1 MNKIIENLN
10 PQQKQAVEATDGAML
25 IIAGPGSGKTR
36 CLTHKVAYL
45 IESEKAD
52 PEEILAVTFTNKA
65 ANEMKERVE
74 KLLRLQEQPQ
84 EKPPPTGRERL
95 GNAAAGD
102 PWIGTFHSICARI
115 LRIDGKEIGIPQNY
129 VIYDTYDSQ
138 KVIKNV
144 VKDLRLPEKE
154 LRPGSV
160 LGTIS
165 SAKNELVTAEDYKNY
180 AHGYYQEQV
189 AKIYPQYQKILGQN
203 NALDFGD
210 LILKTV
216 QLLQTKSEIRQK
228 WQNRFKYFLVDEYQ
242 DTNHAQYVFIQT
254 LAQKTGNLCVV
265 GDVSQAIYSWRG
277 ANFKNILNFE
287 RDWPDA
293 KTFHLE
299 KNYRSTK
306 KIIDAAKNVI
316 ENNRT
321 HINLNLHTENQ
332 TGRSIRIFEAWDEKD
347 EAMYIAR
354 RVLLLPKSKKC
365 GVFYRTNA
373 QSRILEETLVRQ
385 GIPYQLVGGT
395 KFYERRE
402 IKDILSYLRLIA
414 NPQDTLSL
422 KRIINVPPRR
432 VGEVTQKELAKRNW
446 KLEKA
451 DEYFEFSLSR
461 LIHERDHLPPAEIMA
476 IILEKTGYL
485 KWLNERSEENE
496 GRIENIKELH
506 AVASQF
512 EDLKDFLENVTL
524 VENTQ
529 SSKGQGNLYLP
540 TRGKRNAASS
550 LPSVVLMT
558 LHAAKGLEFP
568 TVFITGLEEGLLPH
582 SRSMLDNHQL
592 EEERRLFY
600 VGMTRA
606 KKDLHLTYAQ
616 KRLFFGGQRAG
627 EPSRFLHEIPDNL
640 KKEI

>member
-1 MNKIIENLN
+1 
-10 PQQKQAVEATDGAML
+10 ML

-36 CLTHKVAYL
+36 CLTHKIAYL
-45 IESEKAD
+45 IESGKAS

-74 KLLRLQEQPQ
+74 KLLRLQGPLQKKSPGLYPQ
-84 EKPPPTGRERL
+84 KPQRL

-129 VIYDTYDSQ
+129 VIYDSYDSQ
-138 KVIKNV
+138 KVIKEII
-144 VKDLRLPEKE
+144 KDLRLPEKE

-189 AKIYPQYQKILGQN
+189 AKIYPQYQKILSQN

-216 QLLQTKSEIRQK
+216 QLLQTKSEIRRK
-228 WQNRFKYFLVDEYQ
+228 WQKRFKYFLVDEYQ
-242 DTNHAQYVFIQT
+242 DTNHAQYVFIQAM
-254 LAQKTGNLCVV
+254 AQKSGNLCVV

-306 KIIDAAKNVI
+306 IIIEAAKNVI

-321 HINLNLHTENQ
+321 HINLDLHTDNQ
-332 TGRSIRIFEAWDEKD
+332 AGRNLRVYEAWDEKD

-402 IKDILSYLRLIA
+402 IKDILSYLRLVA

-422 KRIINVPPRR
+422 KRVINVPPRR
-432 VGEVTQKELAKRNW
+432 VGKVTQKDLAKRNW
-446 KLEKA
+446 KLKDA
-451 DEYFEFSLSR
+451 DQYFEFSLSE
-461 LIHERDHLPPAEIMA
+461 LIQNRDSLPPTKIMD
-476 IILEKTGYL
+476 IILNKTDYL
-485 KWLNERSEENE
+485 KWLKERSEENE
-496 GRIENIKELH
+496 GRIENVKELR

-512 EDLKDFLENVTL
+512 ENLKDFLENVTL
-524 VENTQ
+524 VENSHT
-529 SSKGQGNLYLP
+529 SQGKDQMYLP
-540 TRGKRNAASS
+540 SGGKQKLESS
-550 LPSVVLMT
+550 TPSVVLMT
-558 LHAAKGLEFP
+558 LHSAKGLEFP

-582 SRSMLDNHQL
+582 SRSMLDNQQL

-606 KKDLHLTYAQ
+606 KKNLHLTYAQ

-627 EPSRFLHEIPDNL
+627 EPSRFLREIPDDL